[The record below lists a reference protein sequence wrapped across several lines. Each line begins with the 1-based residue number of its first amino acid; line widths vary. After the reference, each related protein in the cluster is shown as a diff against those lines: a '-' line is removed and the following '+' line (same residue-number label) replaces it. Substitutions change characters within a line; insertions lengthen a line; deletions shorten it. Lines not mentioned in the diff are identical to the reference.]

1 MGYDINTSHPNK
13 ERLEEIHEFIDECSS
28 LPEDDDLR
36 LTYMQKLRQKSIKF
50 SLYKDDKLLEFL
62 KQIVYNSKD
71 KHIILESL
79 YVLHILILTSKSEH
93 DRYFME
99 YIHKEYF
106 PLLKQQLEMREE
118 FL

>member
-1 MGYDINTSHPNK
+1 MQDGQQVIAVSKPISMDYDINTSHPNK

-71 KHIILESL
+71 KHIDPRSSL
-79 YVLHILILTSKSEH
+79 CLT
-93 DRYFME
+93 F
-99 YIHKEYF
+99 
-106 PLLKQQLEMREE
+106 
-118 FL
+118 